1 MSDATTRRSLK
12 LTDAGDWD
20 TSTGTLQYLTGLG
33 AVRQAVRIRLQAFL
47 GEWFLDT
54 TVGTPLLQQ
63 VLGQKNP
70 NPAALHGV
78 FRNRILGTPGVA
90 SLEKLELTF
99 DRRARTLRVDFA
111 ATCDFGEFSDSVPLA
126 G

>member
-1 MSDATTRRSLK
+1 MSDATTKRSLK
-12 LTDAGDWD
+12 LKDNGDWD
-20 TSTGTLQYLTGLG
+20 TTTGTLQYVTGLA

-70 NPAALHGV
+70 NPAVLHGV
-78 FRNRILGTPGVA
+78 FRARILGTPGVA
-90 SLEKLELTF
+90 ALQKLELTF
-99 DRRARTLRVDFA
+99 DRRARTLRVDFVA
-111 ATCDFGEFSDSVPLA
+111 SCDFGEFADSVPLA
-126 G
+126 A